1 MFNVLDL
8 AISDRNFI
16 FSLACLFIYLFIYLY
31 FFLSASV
38 QKTKVYFHLSS
49 GHFETAS

>member
-16 FSLACLFIYLFIYLY
+16 FSLACLFIYLFIYLFI
-31 FFLSASV
+31 FFSERISAKNEGLLPSE
-38 QKTKVYFHLSS
+38 FWP
-49 GHFETAS
+49 F